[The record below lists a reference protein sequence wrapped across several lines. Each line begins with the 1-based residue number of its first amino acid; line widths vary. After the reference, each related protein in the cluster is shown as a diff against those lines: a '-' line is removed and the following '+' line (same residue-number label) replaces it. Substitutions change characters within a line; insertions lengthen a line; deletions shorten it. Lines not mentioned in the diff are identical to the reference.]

1 MKVIFN
7 KNDSELREIADV
19 SSFGEAVAAV
29 SRFLKERQYTAH
41 YWRYWMDKEWV
52 MIDVGCHTQ
61 WFQIEVGADFDL
73 GKAFDTMVPSTKV
86 NS

>member
-19 SSFGEAVAAV
+19 SSFSEAVAAV
-29 SRFLKERQYTAH
+29 SHFLKEHQYAAP
-41 YWRYWMDKEWV
+41 YWRYWMDNEWV

-73 GKAFDTMVPSTKV
+73 NKALGMMVPSTETH
-86 NS
+86 

>member
-7 KNDSELREIADV
+7 KNDNELREIADV
-19 SSFGEAVAAV
+19 SSFSEAVAAV
-29 SRFLKERQYTAH
+29 SHFLKERQYAAP
-41 YWRYWMDKEWV
+41 YWRYWMDKELV

-61 WFQIEVGADFDL
+61 WFQIEVSTDFDL
-73 GKAFDTMVPSTKV
+73 NKALGMMVPSTKI

>member
-7 KNDSELREIADV
+7 KNDNELREIADV
-19 SSFGEAVAAV
+19 SSFSEAVAAV
-29 SRFLKERQYTAH
+29 SHFLKERQYATP

-73 GKAFDTMVPSTKV
+73 NKALGVMAPSTETR
-86 NS
+86 

>member
-7 KNDSELREIADV
+7 KNDNELREIADV

-29 SRFLKERQYTAH
+29 SHFLKERQYKAP

-52 MIDVGCHTQ
+52 MIDVGSHTEL
-61 WFQIEVGADFDL
+61 FQIEVGSDFDL
-73 GKAFDTMVPSTKV
+73 GKAFDTMMPSTKV

>member
-19 SSFGEAVAAV
+19 SSFCEAVAAV
-29 SRFLKERQYTAH
+29 SRFLKERQYAAH

-73 GKAFDTMVPSTKV
+73 GKAFDTMASSTKV